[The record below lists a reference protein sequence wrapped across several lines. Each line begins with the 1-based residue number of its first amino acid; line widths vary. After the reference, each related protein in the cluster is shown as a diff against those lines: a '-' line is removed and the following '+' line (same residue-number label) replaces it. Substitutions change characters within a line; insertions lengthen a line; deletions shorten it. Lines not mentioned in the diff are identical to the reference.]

1 MSLHRSR
8 GTGALDYDN
17 NLSGGGPWAVPPT
30 SFSLCE
36 PHAQSPDLLLSGVKH
51 FVFMEVELIGQQKAK
66 DNEESSAECAGI
78 TPRRAWKYHSGGR
91 GGEILL
97 PGTKSIQ
104 TSSAPRRS
112 LPEHGPRPQ
121 EPRPQEWGQAHTA
134 WVSLRHCS
142 LARSC
147 APQVLG
153 STPGLYPQDASS
165 TPSCD
170 NPKCLQTLPNVP
182 LRTQSLSLQPISRVR
197 NGLWVFSTNPKS
209 TLFTQAGEERCLG
222 LGGSSARD
230 TKTKSDKC
238 PAMYI
243 VQQLTANLSNIP
255 GNFADVRALAAAEA
269 PWQVHG
275 SGATQQLLH

>member
-1 MSLHRSR
+1 M
-8 GTGALDYDN
+8 
-17 NLSGGGPWAVPPT
+17 PPT

-36 PHAQSPDLLLSGVKH
+36 PHAQSPELLLSGVKH
-51 FVFMEVELIGQQKAK
+51 FIFMEVELIGQQKAK

-78 TPRRAWKYHSGGR
+78 TPRRAWKYHG
-91 GGEILL
+91 GGE
-97 PGTKSIQ
+97 GEEKSCCQ
-104 TSSAPRRS
+104 GPSPYRPPQHQGGACPNTALDPRS
-112 LPEHGPRPQ
+112 LDPRPQ
-121 EPRPQEWGQAHTA
+121 ERGQAHTA

-147 APQVLG
+147 ASQVLG

-209 TLFTQAGEERCLG
+209 ALFTQAGEERCLG
-222 LGGSSARD
+222 QGGSSARD

-243 VQQLTANLSNIP
+243 VQQLTGNLSNIP
-255 GNFADVRALAAAEA
+255 GNFADVRALPPAEA
-269 PWQVHG
+269 PWRVHG